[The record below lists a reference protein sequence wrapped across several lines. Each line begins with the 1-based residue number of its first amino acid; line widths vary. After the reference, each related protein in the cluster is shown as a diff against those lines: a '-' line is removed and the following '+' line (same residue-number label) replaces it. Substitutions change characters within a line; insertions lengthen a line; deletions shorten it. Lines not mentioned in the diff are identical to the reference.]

1 MSRTRLS
8 HDEIDAALQ
17 PLEGWRRQDASIVRD
32 FIFPSY
38 EAGVAFAVQV
48 ALYAQRVDH
57 HPDLL
62 IKWGK
67 VTVTWTTHDAGGV
80 TRRDLDAAAH
90 VSDFVR
96 PQSSPAR

>member
-17 PLEGWRRQDASIVRD
+17 SLEGWRREDAAIVRE
-32 FIFPSY
+32 FTFPSY

-48 ALYAQRVDH
+48 ALYAQRIDH

-62 IKWGK
+62 ITWQR
-67 VTVTWTTHDAGGV
+67 VTVTWSTHDAGGV

-90 VSDFVR
+90 VSGFVR
-96 PQSSPAR
+96 AQSSPSR

>member
-17 PLEGWRRQDASIVRD
+17 TLEGWRREGATIVRE
-32 FIFPSY
+32 FAFPSY

-48 ALYAQRVDH
+48 ALYAQRIDH

-62 IKWGK
+62 ITWQK
-67 VTVTWTTHDAGGV
+67 VTVTWSTHDSGGV

-90 VSDFVR
+90 VSAFVGA
-96 PQSSPAR
+96 QSSPAP